1 LAALGKKESTGRL
14 PEAERKRVKNVS
26 TRAIP
31 VQWVIGDAERAE
43 ASFFR
48 INKQGTALDSVETP
62 LFMGMAN
69 LLAKRLANN
78 DSGFFIKF
86 TKCRKQLED
95 ALVTHKP
102 LIGAIVQQ
110 THTGKRYA
118 TVATLFD

>member
-48 INKQGTALDSVETP
+48 INKQGTALDSVETLLITNKKRP
-62 LFMGMAN
+62 CAIAARSIIRAGMGHKYWSRFEPIERKEIETKARHLYEVLFEPEGI
-69 LLAKRLANN
+69 LLSRL
-78 DSGFFIKF
+78 
-86 TKCRKQLED
+86 
-95 ALVTHKP
+95 
-102 LIGAIVQQ
+102 
-110 THTGKRYA
+110 
-118 TVATLFD
+118 